1 MVGDEPVATLV
12 VPGQRL
18 RVGDIAV
25 RKRHPPVT
33 VLSVVAELSD
43 SWIHPAGCQVLRV
56 RPSRPW
62 EMLRA
67 MVEGRHPIPI

>member
-1 MVGDEPVATLV
+1 MNGSELQMTLV
-12 VPGQRL
+12 LAGRRL
-18 RVGDIAV
+18 RVGDIAI
-25 RKRHPPVT
+25 RKRHQPVT
-33 VLSVVAELSD
+33 VTDVVAELRE

>member
-33 VLSVVAELSD
+33 VVSVVAELRE
-43 SWIHPAGCQVLRV
+43 CQVLRV